1 MTLTNNRRLM
11 PGTVTVID
19 SAESA
24 LTELDDGTKAN
35 IEYAIVAEE
44 GDTDSSWTFTETLET
59 TQGLDLIDA
68 FTYESLD
75 EDGGYRH
82 FRVKGEFTAIDNGI
96 IAGTE
101 AVDFVS
107 VGIFV
112 NGEQVGGSE
121 AVDIAEA
128 AGAVNFDTVITVSDG
143 DIVQFPHVH
152 IASSDGEVDVTYE
165 VDEAAILIS

>member
-1 MTLTNNRRLM
+1 M
-11 PGTVTVID
+11 
-19 SAESA
+19 
-24 LTELDDGTKAN
+24 
-35 IEYAIVAEE
+35 
-44 GDTDSSWTFTETLET
+44 
-59 TQGLDLIDA
+59 
-68 FTYESLD
+68 
-75 EDGGYRH
+75 
-82 FRVKGEFTAIDNGI
+82 
-96 IAGTE
+96 
-101 AVDFVS
+101 
-107 VGIFV
+107 